1 MYKIQNARAEPLFC
15 SLDLLFGDAVVAV
28 AVAVV
33 VCENSLFFVLNV
45 PVSGFISKYLIM

>member
-15 SLDLLFGDAVVAV
+15 SLNLLFGDAYV